1 MRQNRKKKKKFPY
14 LFFFFFSLDSE
25 LKILNCNF
33 STFFFPPTPVS
44 SLNMVSGIF
53 FVRL

>member
-1 MRQNRKKKKKFPY
+1 MRQNKKKKKKFP
-14 LFFFFFSLDSE
+14 LPFFFSLDSE